1 LNNWLLVYPKID
13 EDRALIYVNML
24 RQVGQ
29 QQGMII
35 NEPIHVQM
43 EDDETE
49 TYANT
54 LRMNLNEQVNDI
66 PEKILN
72 KFIRFRFNWYLWLLN
87 HVELIVII

>member
-1 LNNWLLVYPKID
+1 
-13 EDRALIYVNML
+13 ML

-43 EDDETE
+43 DDDETE

-54 LRMNLNEQVNDI
+54 LRMNLNEQVIDI
-66 PEKILN
+66 RR
-72 KFIRFRFNWYLWLLN
+72 KFK
-87 HVELIVII
+87 

>member
-1 LNNWLLVYPKID
+1 MNFKVELNCWLLVYPKLD

-35 NEPIHVQM
+35 NEPIHIQM

-49 TYANT
+49 TFANT
-54 LRMNLNEQVNDI
+54 LRKNLNEQVNH
-66 PEKILN
+66 
-72 KFIRFRFNWYLWLLN
+72 FFCC
-87 HVELIVII
+87 

>member
-1 LNNWLLVYPKID
+1 MNKIYNINFNCFLNFKIELNNWLLIYPKLD

-35 NEPIHVQM
+35 NEPIHIQM

-49 TYANT
+49 TFANT
-54 LRMNLNEQVNDI
+54 LRTNLNEQVNYF
-66 PEKILN
+66 P
-72 KFIRFRFNWYLWLLN
+72 
-87 HVELIVII
+87 